1 MEKFRMM
8 IIAELQ
14 KLLGEDYELEA
25 VETRKNN
32 NTVLSGIRITK
43 HGDKVSPVVYV
54 DGYFEQC
61 QKTGMTP
68 HMVADKIAEQL
79 HDNEEIAEFASK
91 LTNYEFVKDM
101 LSVALVN
108 YDANREMLQ
117 DRPHHSFLDLAVVYY
132 INARVNDEIKGSI
145 NVTYDWLSKWH
156 IDERTLAEQSFKNLL
171 HANMNF
177 VTDLCGMAHIVSME
191 DMDEDLCEL
200 WEEIKEDAL
209 GSSYIFSNEDHHYGA
224 SILLNTPL
232 LDRFATDHNANLIIY
247 PSSVH
252 EIIVAFEND
261 ERRKN
266 LSSKDIMYINEH
278 SVLREECLSNSVYIY
293 DREKKEVRIHE
304 MGAPLIKSMVE
315 ESVEC

>member
-1 MEKFRMM
+1 
-8 IIAELQ
+8 
-14 KLLGEDYELEA
+14 
-25 VETRKNN
+25 
-32 NTVLSGIRITK
+32 
-43 HGDKVSPVVYV
+43 
-54 DGYFEQC
+54 
-61 QKTGMTP
+61 MTP
-68 HMVADKIAEQL
+68 HMVAGKIAGQL

-156 IDERTLAEQSFKNLL
+156 IDERTLVEQCFRNLL
-171 HANMNF
+171 HKDMNY
-177 VTDLCGMAHIVSME
+177 VTDLCGVAHAALFEE
-191 DMDEDLCEL
+191 DVDKFLCEL
-200 WEEIKEDAL
+200 WEELKEDLL

-232 LDRFATDHNANLIIY
+232 LDRFAKEHNANLIIY

-261 ERRKN
+261 VRRKN
-266 LSSKDIMYINEH
+266 LTSEDVLYINGH
-278 SVLREECLSNSVYIY
+278 TVLREECLSNSVYIY